1 MSSEKNRPDQVR
13 SDACLGSSA
22 HLIQKFKQ
30 KNNNEKQ
37 GEWSQADFNPSEE
50 FLPRFQFR
58 PIVLPVKLSEHI
70 EQTHGGMTDLRMMN
84 FVP

>member
-1 MSSEKNRPDQVR
+1 M
-13 SDACLGSSA
+13 LGSSA
-22 HLIQKFKQ
+22 HLIQEFKQ

-37 GEWSQADFNPSEE
+37 GEWSQTDFNPSEE

-70 EQTHGGMTDLRMMN
+70 EQTHGGMTDL
-84 FVP
+84 